1 MDIQNTLD
9 KINNFDPND
18 IDWNNMGSWPLVGR
32 VTFAILVF
40 CVLLAVA
47 YFLLGIADQRS
58 QFDRVLAQEETLKK
72 ELETKSFRVSNLDA
86 YKSQLAEIEE
96 SFGSLLRQLPRDT
109 EVAGLLEDI
118 TASALGANLTI
129 KSIKLDKENETEFY
143 TELPINVDVVG
154 EYHDFGA
161 FVSAVAGLGRIVTL
175 HDFDVASAKENGKK
189 LGLKIIAKTYR
200 YNDETKKPKNKNKN
214 KKKKKKGKR

>member
-32 VTFAILVF
+32 VIFAALF
-40 CVLLAVA
+40 FTVLLAIA
-47 YFLLGIADQRS
+47 YFVLGIADQ
-58 QFDRVLAQEETLKK
+58 QEQYDRVLAQEESLKK

-86 YKSQLAEIEE
+86 YKKQLADIEE

-143 TELPINVDVVG
+143 TELPINIDVEG

-175 HDFDVASAKENGKK
+175 HDFDVVSAGGKK
-189 LGLKIIAKTYR
+189 LSLKITAKTYR
-200 YNDETKKPKNKNKN
+200 YNDEAKKPRQKN
-214 KKKKKKGKR
+214 KKKKGKR